1 MLDEERVDEESRDL
15 DEHVALLAALE
26 ECRKN
31 IEFWTSRRDKVKV
44 QLEDVMG
51 TATVGTV
58 DGREVLTFRW
68 ENRFRTAEFRKAFP
82 DTYRTFVH
90 EVTHKEFDAS
100 WLEQVR
106 PDLYNQFRV
115 RSMRSNWEG

>member
-1 MLDEERVDEESRDL
+1 MMNEERIDEESRDL
-15 DEHVALLAALE
+15 DQHIPLLAALE
-26 ECRKN
+26 ECRKHL
-31 IEFWTSRRDKVKV
+31 EFWAKRRDKLKAE
-44 QLEDVMG
+44 LGEIMG
-51 TATVGTV
+51 SATVGKV
-58 DGREVLTFRW
+58 DGREVLTYRW
-68 ENRFRTAEFRKAFP
+68 ENRFRTSDFRKAYP

-106 PDLYNQFRV
+106 PDLYNEFRV